1 MASSLA
7 VNKKSEDSEEDNES
21 INSKDVKNESEDIF
35 NLEKYLEVNTE
46 FLYACEHN
54 DIDGEFG
61 VKYWI
66 SQGADVNYWSDLNFD
81 EDGSRRRGHEF
92 GLHYVATRNYPE
104 LCDFLLSQ
112 PNIDVNMS
120 IRHYDSNFYTDPP
133 LK

>member
-21 INSKDVKNESEDIF
+21 INSKDVENESEDIF

-54 DIDGEFG
+54 DIDGKFG

-92 GLHYVATRNYPE
+92 GA
-104 LCDFLLSQ
+104 
-112 PNIDVNMS
+112 MS
-120 IRHYDSNFYTDPP
+120 LDYIT
-133 LK
+133 